1 MILLLNTLVEGL
13 AGLLFLFYPGASELV
28 PGFDDGTG
36 SSYVLL
42 MKMYGVAAL
51 FLAALSGVGYLKRDN
66 RELIQ
71 TISGLLALFHFGLAI
86 VLTYYHPDTRAM
98 LLHFLLGI
106 FLGGEYVKSRR
117 LLTR

>member
-13 AGLLFLFYPGASELV
+13 AGLLFLFYPGASEV
-28 PGFDDGTG
+28 IPGFDDGTG
-36 SSYVLL
+36 NSYVLL

-66 RELIQ
+66 RELVQ

-106 FLGGEYVKSRR
+106 FLGGEYVKNRR
-117 LLTR
+117 LLTS

>member
-13 AGLLFLFYPGASELV
+13 AGLLFLFYPGAPELI
-28 PGFDDGTG
+28 PGFSDGSG
-36 SSYVLL
+36 ASYTLL

-51 FLAALSGVGYLKRDN
+51 FFAALSGVGYLRRDN
-66 RELIQ
+66 REMLQ
-71 TISGLLALFHFGLAI
+71 TISGLLAVLHFGLAI

-106 FLGGEYVKSRR
+106 FLGGQYVKSRK
-117 LLTR
+117 LLRQ